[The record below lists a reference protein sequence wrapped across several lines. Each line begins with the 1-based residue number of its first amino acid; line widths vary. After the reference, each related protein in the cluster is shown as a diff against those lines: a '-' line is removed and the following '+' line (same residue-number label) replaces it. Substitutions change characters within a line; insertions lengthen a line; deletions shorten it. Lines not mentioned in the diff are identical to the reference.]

1 MPKREKLT
9 LKRASFSLFG
19 IEQTRKVV
27 VLSKEQYP
35 QNKWILKLLYYFC
48 KTRTMEIRFEK
59 EYLEELYLE
68 GKTSEKKYRFPQAVV
83 AKYCKVV
90 DLLESIERAEDLY
103 RYHSLNYKALSGN
116 KKGIE
121 SVRVNDKYRIEL
133 RIVKRQTGA
142 VLTVCSIIE
151 LSNHYKG

>member
-1 MPKREKLT
+1 
-9 LKRASFSLFG
+9 
-19 IEQTRKVV
+19 
-27 VLSKEQYP
+27 
-35 QNKWILKLLYYFC
+35 
-48 KTRTMEIRFEK
+48 MEIRFEK

>member
-1 MPKREKLT
+1 M
-9 LKRASFSLFG
+9 
-19 IEQTRKVV
+19 
-27 VLSKEQYP
+27 
-35 QNKWILKLLYYFC
+35 LYYLC

-59 EYLEELYLE
+59 DYLEELYRE
-68 GKTSEKKYRFPQAVV
+68 GKASDKKYRYAPSVV
-83 AKYCKVV
+83 AKFCKVI
-90 DLLESIERAEDLY
+90 DLLESLGRPEDLY
-103 RYHSLNYKALSGN
+103 KYHSLNYKALSGN

-133 RIVKRQTGA
+133 RIIKGQTEA

>member
-1 MPKREKLT
+1 
-9 LKRASFSLFG
+9 
-19 IEQTRKVV
+19 
-27 VLSKEQYP
+27 
-35 QNKWILKLLYYFC
+35 
-48 KTRTMEIRFEK
+48 MEIRFEK
-59 EYLEELYLE
+59 DYLEELYLE
-68 GKTSEKKYRFPQAVV
+68 GKTTGKKYRFPQTVV

-116 KKGIE
+116 KKGRE

-133 RIVKRQTGA
+133 RIIKGQTET
-142 VLTVCSIIE
+142 VLTVCNIIE